1 LKADDVVRIRHMI
14 EAAESALRFIAG
26 KKRVDLDS
34 DEMLRF
40 ALVRAVE
47 ILGEAAARISSE
59 TRSATPAVPWSD
71 AVRMRNRLV
80 HVCFDVDHTI
90 LWKTVTED
98 TPALLPLL
106 RPLVPRS

>member
-1 LKADDVVRIRHMI
+1 LKTDDVVRIRHMI

-26 KKRVDLDS
+26 KKRADLDS

-47 ILGEAAARISSE
+47 ILGEAAARVSSE
-59 TRSATPAVPWSD
+59 TRSGTPTVPWSD

-80 HVCFDVDHTI
+80 HVYFDVDHTI

-98 TPALLPLL
+98 IPALLPLL
-106 RPLVPRS
+106 LALIPRS

>member
-1 LKADDVVRIRHMI
+1 MKADDAVRIRHII
-14 EAAESALRFIAG
+14 EASESALRFIAG
-26 KKRVDLDS
+26 KQRADLDN

-47 ILGEAAARISSE
+47 IIGEAAARVSAE
-59 TRSATPAVPWSD
+59 TRSRVPSFPWSE

-80 HVCFDVDHTI
+80 HAYFDVDHSI

-98 TPALLPLL
+98 IPALLLLL
-106 RPLVPRS
+106 RPLAEKS